1 MWKAKESENQLL
13 NVERKQMQDDS
24 EKAENFNALC
34 SILLKEIYLWLYI

>member
-13 NVERKQMQDDS
+13 NVGRKQTQDDS

-34 SILLKEIYLWLYI
+34 FILLKEIYL